1 MPVKNRLAEMQEDIA
16 QWRRHLHANP
26 ELRFE
31 EHETAG
37 FVAGKLREFGCD
49 EVVEGVG
56 GTGVVGVIRGHG
68 GGDRA
73 IAFRADMDALP
84 INEATG
90 AAHASTRPGKMH
102 ACGHDGHTAMLL
114 GAARYLAETRNFD
127 GSVVLLFQPAEEGGG
142 GAKAMVDA
150 GVMERGNVAEVYGLH
165 NWPGMPVGH
174 FAMRPGPQMAA
185 PDKFEILVRGK
196 GGHGAM
202 PHLGVDTVLAASQI
216 VQALQSIASRNV
228 DPLDNVVVSVCGFRS
243 ESDTYNV
250 LPDSVSLKGTVR
262 TLKPEVQALVR
273 ERIEA
278 LARLTAQAH
287 GAEAELT
294 YIADRVVLV
303 NDPQGVENAAHAA
316 RRISDAVE
324 TEMTPV
330 MGGEDFADM
339 LSARP
344 GAYIFIGNGASADL
358 HNPRYEFNDAA
369 IPFGTSW
376 FAELAETRMPIG

>member
-1 MPVKNRLAEMQEDIA
+1 MPVKNRLAEMQQDIA
-16 QWRRHLHANP
+16 GWRHHLHANP

-37 FVAGKLREFGCD
+37 FVAGKLRDFGCD

-56 GTGVVGVIRGHG
+56 GTGVVGVIRGQG

-90 AAHASTRPGKMH
+90 SAHASTRPGKMH

-114 GAARYLAETRNFD
+114 GAAKYLSETRNFD
-127 GSVVLLFQPAEEGGG
+127 GSVVFLFQPAEEGGG
-142 GAKAMVDA
+142 GARAMVDA
-150 GVMERGNVAEVYGLH
+150 GVMERWNVAEVYGLH

-216 VQALQSIASRNV
+216 VQALQSIA
-228 DPLDNVVVSVCGFRS
+228 
-243 ESDTYNV
+243 
-250 LPDSVSLKGTVR
+250 
-262 TLKPEVQALVR
+262 
-273 ERIEA
+273 
-278 LARLTAQAH
+278 
-287 GAEAELT
+287 
-294 YIADRVVLV
+294 
-303 NDPQGVENAAHAA
+303 
-316 RRISDAVE
+316 
-324 TEMTPV
+324 
-330 MGGEDFADM
+330 
-339 LSARP
+339 
-344 GAYIFIGNGASADL
+344 
-358 HNPRYEFNDAA
+358 
-369 IPFGTSW
+369 
-376 FAELAETRMPIG
+376 